1 MIKIITNPDKEF
13 LEEIIEKV
21 NDNDGYCP
29 CALQKIP
36 DTKCMCKEFRDQI
49 SKQELGECH
58 CGRYI
63 IVNNEEE

>member
-13 LEEIIEKV
+13 LEEIIEEV

-36 DTKCMCKEFRDQI
+36 DTKCMCK
-49 SKQELGECH
+49 
-58 CGRYI
+58 
-63 IVNNEEE
+63 